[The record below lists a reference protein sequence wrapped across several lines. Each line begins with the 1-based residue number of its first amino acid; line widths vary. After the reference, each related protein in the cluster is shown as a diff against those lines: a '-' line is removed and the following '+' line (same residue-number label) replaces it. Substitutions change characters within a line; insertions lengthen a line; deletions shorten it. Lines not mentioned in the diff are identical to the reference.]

1 MSLNANYELWVIIV
15 CYRFTDSK
23 QCTCSGVECI
33 SVEEVVY
40 IWGHICGCVWE
51 LFVLS
56 VQFCYE
62 FKTTLRNKVY

>member
-1 MSLNANYELWVIIV
+1 M
-15 CYRFTDSK
+15 
-23 QCTCSGVECI
+23 
-33 SVEEVVY
+33 EEVVY
-40 IWGHICGCVWE
+40 IWGHIYGCVWE